1 MLSNSYGKILT
12 ISAPLML
19 GTFIQS
25 IVMITDASFL
35 SRYSTVS
42 FDASGNAGLIYVTLF
57 MGLTG
62 LSDGGQILMARR
74 IGQQKIKQINGYLQS
89 NLVSLLLFAFIFY
102 LLIQLVIP
110 DTLMS
115 YSKYPEIAKE
125 QVAFLSIRSIGFFVG
140 VLMLSLNAFFIA
152 IGKTWI
158 IMIAT
163 ALFAGTNIFLD
174 RLLIFGFEGFAPMGI
189 EGAALASV
197 IAESIAVI
205 ALVLFLLFSQ
215 HRKDYHL
222 FQTLEIKWFYIS
234 RLLKV
239 GSPLMIQGFFAL
251 ATWTVFFTWIEQTS
265 SYDLTVSQNIRS
277 VYFLAFVPIFGF
289 GATTK
294 TYVAQY
300 MDSKNRSLIPQT
312 LKRIQLL
319 ILLFL
324 VIFFHG
330 AILYPEQLVSLINP
344 EEAYLDD
351 SAAVLRLVFG
361 SILIFG
367 FTTPYFQTINGS
379 GNTRVT
385 MIIEITAIILYLI
398 FAFLFIKVWKW
409 NIYPVWSVEYIY
421 FGSIGLFSILYLRF
435 FNWRKKEY

>member
-1 MLSNSYGKILT
+1 MLSNSYGKILS
-12 ISAPLML
+12 ISTPLML

-74 IGQQKIKQINGYLQS
+74 IGQLEIKQINGYLQS
-89 NLVSLLLFAFIFY
+89 NLVSLLFFAFIFY
-102 LLIQLVIP
+102 LLIQHLVP
-110 DTLMS
+110 GMLFS
-115 YSKYPEIAKE
+115 YSKYSEIAEE

-163 ALFAGTNIFLD
+163 ILFAGTNIVLD

-197 IAESIAVI
+197 IAEGIAFIV
-205 ALVLFLLFSQ
+205 LVLFLLFSQ

-222 FQTLEIKWFYIS
+222 FQALEIKWHYIKG
-234 RLLKV
+234 LLKV

-294 TYVAQY
+294 TYIAQY
-300 MDSKNRSLIPQT
+300 MDHKNHTLIPQT
-312 LKRIQLL
+312 IKRIQLL
-319 ILLFL
+319 TILFLLF
-324 VIFFHG
+324 FFHG
-330 AILYPEQLVSLINP
+330 ALLYPEQLISLINP
-344 EEAYLDD
+344 KEAYLED

-361 SILIFG
+361 SIIIFG

-398 FAFLFIKVWKW
+398 FAYFFIKVWKW
-409 NIYPVWSVEYIY
+409 NIYPVWTVEYIY
-421 FGSIGLFSILYLRF
+421 FGAIGLFSILYLRF